1 METKQADQIHD
12 VVQQRYG
19 AIARNRG
26 TGAQGCC
33 SVPEGSIVTTTDPEA
48 IGYSAQDVATAGD
61 ANLGLGCGNPLAL
74 AAIEPGMTVLDL
86 GSGAGFDAFLALE
99 RVGPGGRVIG
109 VDMNDDMLDLARKNA
124 AARGVTNVEFRKGF
138 IEELPVG
145 GNSVDLVISNCV
157 INLSP
162 DKPAVFRE
170 IARVLKPGGQFWFS
184 DLVLLRPLPA
194 AVAESVAAY
203 VGCVAG
209 ASLLSEYIAQLAEAG
224 LADIAV
230 PQITTGASL
239 LEAMAP
245 ALLAEGAGKI
255 TPADVRLASSAVV
268 SAKFH
273 GRKPLASDKPAIP
286 GCCKPGCCS

>member
-1 METKQADQIHD
+1 MATNTAEQIHD
-12 VVQQRYG
+12 VVQKRYG

-48 IGYSAQDVATAGD
+48 IGYSADDVAKAGD

-74 AAIEPGMTVLDL
+74 ASIEPGMTVLDL
-86 GSGAGFDAFLALE
+86 GSGAGFDAFLARE
-99 RVGPGGRVIG
+99 RVGETGQVIG
-109 VDMNDDMLDLARKNA
+109 VDMTDDMLELARKNA
-124 AARGVTNVEFRKGF
+124 AARGVKNVEFRKGF
-138 IEELPVG
+138 IEKLPVG

-162 DKPAVFRE
+162 DKPAVFSE

-184 DLVLLRPLPA
+184 DIVLLRPLPKS
-194 AVAESVAAY
+194 VADNVAAY

-209 ASLLSEYIAQLAEAG
+209 ASQLSEYIALLGDAG
-224 LADIAV
+224 LTDITV

-245 ALLAEGAGKI
+245 ALLKEAAGKMSQ
-255 TPADVRLASSAVV
+255 ADIRLASSAVV

-273 GRKPLASDKPAIP
+273 GRKPAGAAKAELP